1 MEPHAVSRVHRAQEK
16 ESKMKKEL
24 FLLSLI
30 AIAPLVVIAQT
41 PPTSTHT
48 TPTQTA
54 PSQTAPKTKLGA
66 TLVRRT
72 AVAPLA
78 TASGSQYTQIDFN
91 WAYTANA
98 PTCGASLT
106 NCFSG
111 FTLTDTTL
119 GAVIATPSTIGPTSL
134 SYAYVPSGGVPF
146 GTSAF
151 SLVANGYNGSG
162 SPATSTPVT
171 VSVVVN
177 VTTLNAPTN
186 LTGAP
191 Q

>member
-1 MEPHAVSRVHRAQEK
+1 MKRV
-16 ESKMKKEL
+16 L
-24 FLLSLI
+24 FLLPLI
-30 AIAPLVVIAQT
+30 AIAPLVHVAAQT
-41 PPTSTHT
+41 ASK
-48 TPTQTA
+48 PTQTA
-54 PSQTAPKTKLGA
+54 PSQTEPKTRLGA

-72 AVAPLA
+72 VAAPLV
-78 TASGSQYTQIDFN
+78 TANASQYTQIDFN

-98 PTCGASLT
+98 PTCGTSLT

-134 SYAYVPSGGVPF
+134 SYAYIPSGGVPF

-162 SPATSTPVT
+162 NPMTSTPVA

>member
-1 MEPHAVSRVHRAQEK
+1 MKRV
-16 ESKMKKEL
+16 L
-24 FLLSLI
+24 FLLPLI
-30 AIAPLVVIAQT
+30 AIAPLVHVAAQT
-41 PPTSTHT
+41 ASK
-48 TPTQTA
+48 PTQTA
-54 PSQTAPKTKLGA
+54 PTQTAPPQTAPKTKFGA

-72 AVAPLA
+72 VAAPLV
-78 TASGSQYTQIDFN
+78 TANASQYTQIDFN

-98 PTCGASLT
+98 PTCGTSLT

-134 SYAYVPSGGVPF
+134 SYAYIPSGGVPF

-162 SPATSTPVT
+162 NPMTSTPVA